1 MPPPERGLAR
11 KERKS
16 RVPLQKAT
24 VTETA
29 QERPREANETLD
41 RGILEKIQK
50 CLNRAAHSSSTESEA
65 KAALF
70 IAHKMMTQ
78 YNVTQA
84 DLLASEPDKSKAQ
97 YVGRSVVSIRHT
109 DSSKRVTKESFVGK
123 VATAMCTFF
132 DCKCF
137 STDYGSSIRWTFYG
151 IAENTVAAA
160 SAFEMAHNKI
170 LDWACSYKG
179 GSPTF
184 SYRIGVADGLVAMAN
199 RKKKRELEEVRRKE
213 LDVVAARAAG
223 RQQQLDRI
231 HTLPAID
238 IDPVGAEAE
247 NTFCDGLFLDDSDSL
262 FELFVMHDSSDRDGE
277 ADFNENDKSAMDIM
291 RDVDDNTETAIK
303 QESYRISDLASIH
316 LSSAERKLSA
326 ASSAPI
332 SNEHAVPSPWAS
344 EMQLTRF
351 RATSEQVA
359 DDFIEKNN
367 IKLYRQRSRP
377 VAARDTHAYRQGWKD
392 SSKID
397 LRQRRLE

>member
-137 STDYGSSIRWTFYG
+137 STDYG
-151 IAENTVAAA
+151 
-160 SAFEMAHNKI
+160 
-170 LDWACSYKG
+170 

-247 NTFCDGLFLDDSDSL
+247 NTFCDGLFLDDSDTL

-277 ADFNENDKSAMDIM
+277 DDFNENDKSAMDIM

-392 SSKID
+392 RSKIN

>member
-1 MPPPERGLAR
+1 MPPPERGLVR

-29 QERPREANETLD
+29 QERPREAKETLD

-50 CLNRAAHSSSTESEA
+50 CLNRAAHGSSTESEA

-97 YVGRSVVSIRHT
+97 YAGRSVVSIRHT
-109 DSSKRVTKESFVGK
+109 DSSKRVTKESFVSK
-123 VATAMCTFF
+123 VASAMCTFF

-199 RKKKRELEEVRRKE
+199 REKKRELEGVRRKE
-213 LDVVAARAAG
+213 LDHVAARAKE
-223 RQQQLDRI
+223 RQQQLDEL
-231 HTLPAID
+231 HNQPALD
-238 IDPVGAEAE
+238 IDLVGAQAE
-247 NTFCDGLFLDDSDSL
+247 DRFCGIDFLFDEFLDMD
-262 FELFVMHDSSDRDGE
+262 DSSDEE
-277 ADFNENDKSAMDIM
+277 ADFNQNDESAIDVM
-291 RDVDDNTETAIK
+291 RDVDDTVIR
-303 QESYRISDLASIH
+303 QESHGIDPASISQ
-316 LSSAERKLSA
+316 SSAKKKLSA
-326 ASSAPI
+326 PSSAPI
-332 SNEHAVPSPWAS
+332 TNEEALPSPWAS

-351 RATSEQVA
+351 RATSEQIA
-359 DDFIEKNN
+359 DDFIKEKN
-367 IKLYRQRSRP
+367 IKLYHQRPRP
-377 VAARDTHAYRQGWKD
+377 VTARDTYAYRQGWRD
-392 SSKID
+392 SAKINF
-397 LRQRRLE
+397 RQGRLE

>member
-160 SAFEMAHNKI
+160 SA
-170 LDWACSYKG
+170 
-179 GSPTF
+179 
-184 SYRIGVADGLVAMAN
+184 YRIGVADGLVAMAN

-247 NTFCDGLFLDDSDSL
+247 NTFCDGLFLDDSDTL

-277 ADFNENDKSAMDIM
+277 DDFNENDKSAMDIM

-392 SSKID
+392 RSKIN

>member
-1 MPPPERGLAR
+1 MRRRIHLSTFHKIQTTGQAMPPPERGLAR

-160 SAFEMAHNKI
+160 SA
-170 LDWACSYKG
+170 
-179 GSPTF
+179 
-184 SYRIGVADGLVAMAN
+184 YRIGVADGLVAMAN

-247 NTFCDGLFLDDSDSL
+247 NTFCDGLFLDDSDTL

-277 ADFNENDKSAMDIM
+277 DDFNENDKSAMDIM

-392 SSKID
+392 RSKIN